1 MIKADLKNYDEK
13 NDIIFVEIVRSG
25 LWKRGNFLAIH
36 LLPENKDLRKLHWR

>member
-25 LWKRGNFLAIH
+25 L
-36 LLPENKDLRKLHWR
+36 